1 MMTVHNS
8 ITVYDNKIVT
18 YKDSVGFQLQAEM
31 SKVNDLQMY
40 CITMPI
46 AGPFSGDNP
55 LLHQLQNLLLS

>member
-8 ITVYDNKIVT
+8 ITVYDNTIVT
-18 YKDSVGFQLQAEM
+18 YKHSVGFQLQAEM

-46 AGPFSGDNP
+46 AGPFF
-55 LLHQLQNLLLS
+55 